1 MLDQPA
7 GQRRGVTTGS
17 TSTTRCVSQSVST
30 VLYRCTP
37 GGEVVDP
44 QHSGRQPFRVR
55 QRLDQPNQRHPP
67 DRDSGCRSQTSP
79 GPPDQRQTDPL
90 TQRSTRS
97 YAQSVCLETH
107 SDLTVDLDRAT
118 GALTIKIRTSRVHTQ
133 PDFIISSAIT
143 TLDETATPTLWH
155 EFPDKEVTNQELG
168 LEYILSFD
176 APRLPDVDFE
186 VGAWLSYY
194 GLAPHTGFEP
204 VRLRSKAG

>member
-1 MLDQPA
+1 M
-7 GQRRGVTTGS
+7 
-17 TSTTRCVSQSVST
+17 
-30 VLYRCTP
+30 
-37 GGEVVDP
+37 
-44 QHSGRQPFRVR
+44 
-55 QRLDQPNQRHPP
+55 
-67 DRDSGCRSQTSP
+67 
-79 GPPDQRQTDPL
+79 
-90 TQRSTRS
+90 
-97 YAQSVCLETH
+97 
-107 SDLTVDLDRAT
+107 
-118 GALTIKIRTSRVHTQ
+118 HTQ

-204 VRLRSKAG
+204 VRLRSKGGVTVAFRWHRGDLVRSYAFQGLDDAVNEADFSASRIDKATYRRRHLEIHRVKRPVVRAPDRT